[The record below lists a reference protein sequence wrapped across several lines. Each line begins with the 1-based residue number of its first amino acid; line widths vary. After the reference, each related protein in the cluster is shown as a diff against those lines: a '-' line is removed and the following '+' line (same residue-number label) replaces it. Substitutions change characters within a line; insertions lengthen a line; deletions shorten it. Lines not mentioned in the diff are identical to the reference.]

1 MRICTFTST
10 PLGHHSVCSNMP
22 KYVWTYYIHTHT
34 HTPTYTRIQVTRG
47 PAPRSLD
54 LAKVDIM
61 DDDTVQLS
69 EWDEADFRE
78 AG

>member
-1 MRICTFTST
+1 MSRHIR
-10 PLGHHSVCSNMP
+10 
-22 KYVWTYYIHTHT
+22 YTHT
-34 HTPTYTRIQVTRG
+34 HTQTLTYTRIQVTRG

-69 EWDEADFRE
+69 EWGEADFRE

>member
-1 MRICTFTST
+1 MS
-10 PLGHHSVCSNMP
+10 GHIR
-22 KYVWTYYIHTHT
+22 YTHT
-34 HTPTYTRIQVTRG
+34 HTQTLTYTRIQVTRG

-54 LAKVDIM
+54 VAKVDIM